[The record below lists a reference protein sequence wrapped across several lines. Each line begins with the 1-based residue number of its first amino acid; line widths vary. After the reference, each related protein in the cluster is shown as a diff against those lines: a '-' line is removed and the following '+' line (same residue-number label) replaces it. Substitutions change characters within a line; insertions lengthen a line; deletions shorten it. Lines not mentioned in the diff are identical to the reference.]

1 VRFEEA
7 CTNKNIERSRLLTA
21 EISRKESERKG
32 YGLIMARVAA
42 TSYRETKKE
51 KKKREKE

>member
-1 VRFEEA
+1 MRFEEA